1 MNSRFKSGI
10 SEDYHR
16 RKYRILTSN
25 IMENLCL
32 KLLLVIS
39 NGILTKMVS
48 PINGKMKVV
57 LEVQQVVAVM
67 IIKMKEERMR
77 SMKVVR
83 RNTNWISTSIHLTL
97 FNIQM
102 LTQENQR
109 IEYQTPE
116 FLIYTRKQSSLIF
129 GQ

>member
-1 MNSRFKSGI
+1 MRFKSGI
-10 SEDYHR
+10 SEDYHQ

-25 IMENLCL
+25 IMENFSL

-48 PINGKMKVV
+48 LINGKKVV

-83 RNTNWISTSIHLTL
+83 RNTGWT
-97 FNIQM
+97 
-102 LTQENQR
+102 
-109 IEYQTPE
+109 
-116 FLIYTRKQSSLIF
+116 
-129 GQ
+129 